1 MVNGY
6 TRLARAIAAASG
18 ALIVSTS
25 ITLADAPPNAPI
37 VPAPGSN
44 ALSGGPTVWNQDQ
57 EVSALTGPRSVDP
70 EFLAKGIPMG
80 AFRLFTDLSTT
91 VSYDSNV
98 FRVDSGKKS
107 DVFFTELPSLILD
120 YETNEVHADLY
131 ADGTFNEYTKLTTVD
146 NNEYDF
152 GLRGAYIISR
162 AAQFSGNVSYS
173 QLAEPLSSPDVI
185 AFQDRPNLYN
195 LFDASGQFKYQ
206 PNRLGFIVGGSDD
219 SYHYQNTPIFGGG
232 ELGNADRDNSIY
244 KGFVEADYDFSP
256 GYSAFARGTYNS
268 DQYNQYL
275 DRTGTH
281 RSSTGYQADAG
292 VKLLLGNL
300 VQGSVYLGY
309 LDQMYDHHQANPLS
323 DISGLDFGANLAW
336 YPTELLTVNLT
347 ASRQIENTTLGGAS
361 GGDDRNVNLSANYE
375 VTRRVFLTAD
385 VGYDDTKFRGS
396 TPYQDDK
403 TPTAGAS
410 VKYLISHYVQAT
422 LSYQY
427 ASRTSTET
435 GLAYNDNLVSLSLN
449 LQL

>member
-1 MVNGY
+1 MRNGLNQ
-6 TRLARAIAAASG
+6 LARALVFASG
-18 ALIVSTS
+18 VLMISSSLA
-25 ITLADAPPNAPI
+25 LADAPPNAPI

-44 ALSGGPTVWNQDQ
+44 AATGGPTVWNQDQ
-57 EVSALTGPRSVDP
+57 EVSALTGPRTVDP

-80 AFRLFTDLSTT
+80 VFRLFTDLATD

-98 FRVDSGKKS
+98 FRVENSAKS
-107 DVFFTELPSLILD
+107 DVFFTETPSLILD
-120 YETNEVHADLY
+120 YETNEAHADLY
-131 ADGTFNEYTKLTTVD
+131 ADATFNQYLKQTTV
-146 NNEYDF
+146 NNDEYDF
-152 GLRGAYIISR
+152 GLRGSYLITR
-162 AAQFSGNVSYS
+162 EAQFNGNVSYS

-219 SYHYQNTPIFGGG
+219 VYTYQNTPTFGGG
-232 ELGNADRDNSIY
+232 EIGNADRNNTIY

-268 DQYNQYL
+268 DQYSHYF

-300 VQGSVYLGY
+300 IQGSMYLGY
-309 LDQMYDHHQANPLS
+309 VDQVYDHHQANPLS
-323 DISGLDFGANLAW
+323 DISGLDFGADLNW

-347 ASRQIENTTLGGAS
+347 AARQIENTTLNGAS
-361 GGDDRNVNLSANYE
+361 GGDDRSVDLSANYE
-375 VTRRVFLTAD
+375 VTRRVLLTAN
-385 VGYDDTKFRGS
+385 VGYDDTKFQGS
-396 TPYQDDK
+396 IPYQDDK
-403 TPTAGAS
+403 TPTAGAGL
-410 VKYLISHYVQAT
+410 KFLISHYVQAT

-427 ASRTSTET
+427 TTRTSTEA
-435 GLAYNDNLVSLSLN
+435 GLKYNDNLATLSVN
-449 LQL
+449 WQI